1 MMNIISDIAKSMTL
15 AASLLA
21 LSACSFFDVVTSKAE
36 RIDGQVF
43 YYDENGEL
51 LMSEEQ
57 LNILESNGSVV
68 RIKHVAPNGALIL
81 DPEEMTVLMQD
92 REVFYSQLDRKSLDG
107 EITVLIK
114 KGSLKENIERIA
126 KEEGWNSVNWDVHV
140 DYYVSE
146 PFAVV
151 GGDVPAVVVE
161 ALEGYP
167 VFTGFDLT
175 GLNITI
181 GEMPQVRKPEAAVV
195 EASFSGSVSEEK

>member
-1 MMNIISDIAKSMTL
+1 MNIISDIAKSMTL

>member
-1 MMNIISDIAKSMTL
+1 MMNNISNIAKYMML

-21 LSACSFFDVVTSKAE
+21 LSACSFFDVVTNKAE

-107 EITVLIK
+107 EVTILIK

-195 EASFSGSVSEEK
+195 EASFSGSVGEEK

>member
-1 MMNIISDIAKSMTL
+1 MTL